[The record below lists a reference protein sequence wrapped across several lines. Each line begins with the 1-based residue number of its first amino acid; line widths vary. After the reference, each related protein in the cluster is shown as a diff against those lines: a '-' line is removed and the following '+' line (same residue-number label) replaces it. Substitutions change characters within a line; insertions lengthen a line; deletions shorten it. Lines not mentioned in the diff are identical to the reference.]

1 MPKKKPLYAPMLATF
16 GGGSIQGFKSGEV
29 IDAVGLTS
37 SSPASIAEMYTANN
51 PDGVYYT
58 TVSGYNGGNA
68 FPVRYAKYNSK
79 GWIEV
84 FISVVSDGGGDE
96 RFTYQSGSDYWLT
109 SANLSNNGINYSTST
124 VSCIALG
131 SQFNATDVAI
141 TSKSSRSANGVAAT
155 GANQNSALPLVASN
169 DLSGSQK
176 STVITK
182 LGDYFCGES
191 EGFSSGVISGQ
202 NYNVGWYKDSKYY
215 LILLNNR
222 NSSPQ
227 TDHWMIADG
236 VSNTGGTYQANIGYR
251 GGSASTRSSPSSYHS
266 AYVGAWEDWAVDAP
280 TSIRDSQYDIDTGN
294 VLSIWLTNM

>member
-1 MPKKKPLYAPMLATF
+1 MSGVMMNMLGGTF
-16 GGGSIQGFKSGEV
+16 GPV
-29 IDAVGLTS
+29 VDPVGLTS
-37 SSPASIAEMYTANN
+37 GSPASIAQMYTANN

-58 TVSGYNGGNA
+58 TVSGYNGGSA

-96 RFTYQSGSDYWLT
+96 RFTTQSGSDYWLT
-109 SANLSNNGINYSTST
+109 HTDRSNNGINYTTSA

-131 SQFNATDVAI
+131 SNFNPTDVAI

-191 EGFSSGVISGQ
+191 PGFSSGVTGGG
-202 NYNVGWYKDSKYY
+202 NYNVGWYKDNQYY
-215 LILLNNR
+215 MILLNNR
-222 NSSPQ
+222 SGSPQ

-236 VSNTGGTYQANIGYR
+236 QSNSGSTYQANIGYR

-266 AYVGAWEDWAVDAP
+266 AYVGAWEDWPYAGTTTP
-280 TSIRDSQYDIDTGN
+280 RNSQYDIDTGN